1 MDGTDLNCIN
11 QVNNISLGENV
22 SGQHSTVLNIA
33 CGIPQ
38 GSQGPA
44 LGPKSFA
51 LYTNDLPNAVTSGC
65 ALNTAAASNED
76 RFLAKLCCWCM
87 RRRYHDYWIGS
98 SGWNILVFWALL
110 FLISGIWWTI
120 KRRTSRGLSE
130 GDEMVHLENSKGS
143 LLLASIKLT
152 ESESRCLKP
161 TPPQTFLIRP
171 DTISVAQHRHQ

>member
-11 QVNNISLGENV
+11 QVNNISLGESV

-44 LGPKSFA
+44 LGPKSFT

-76 RFLAKLCCWCM
+76 RFLAKLCCWWEDGTM
-87 RRRYHDYWIGS
+87 TIGS
-98 SGWNILVFWALL
+98 DLVGETFSSFGRYYFWSAEY
-110 FLISGIWWTI
+110 GG
-120 KRRTSRGLSE
+120 R
-130 GDEMVHLENSKGS
+130 
-143 LLLASIKLT
+143 
-152 ESESRCLKP
+152 
-161 TPPQTFLIRP
+161 
-171 DTISVAQHRHQ
+171 

>member
-38 GSQGPA
+38 GPQRPA

-76 RFLAKLCCWCM
+76 RFLPKLCCWLEDGTM
-87 RRRYHDYWIGS
+87 TIWSDLLGETFSSFGRYY
-98 SGWNILVFWALL
+98 FWPAEY
-110 FLISGIWWTI
+110 GG
-120 KRRTSRGLSE
+120 R
-130 GDEMVHLENSKGS
+130 
-143 LLLASIKLT
+143 
-152 ESESRCLKP
+152 
-161 TPPQTFLIRP
+161 
-171 DTISVAQHRHQ
+171 